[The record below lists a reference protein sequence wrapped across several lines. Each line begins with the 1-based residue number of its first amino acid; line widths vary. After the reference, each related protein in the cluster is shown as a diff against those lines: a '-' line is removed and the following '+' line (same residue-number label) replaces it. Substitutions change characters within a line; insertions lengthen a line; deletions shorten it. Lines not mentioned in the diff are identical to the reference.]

1 MDNLNSN
8 PQLGIASGGA
18 QSSAIADIPLD
29 NIDRIEYIPGGA
41 ATTLYGADA
50 ANGVLQI
57 FTKRGKAGDNYV
69 NFEIQQ
75 GAISGTGDFLR
86 YKRTGEALFET
97 GYHQDYRIGFGG
109 GGAKTNYSFSANLH
123 QNNGFND
130 INETV
135 RRNIRSTI
143 STEINDWLTYSN
155 SFTYGNMEFNRDY
168 NANTAFA
175 RFGNLEGGQF
185 GNLDDL
191 TDAEFNELRDGLREE
206 GEQTDVTERI
216 NRFQFANNFKFNITD
231 NLKAS
236 FDIGIDSRNSVQRE
250 GLTNEL
256 QILKGFFPVGTT
268 NQGSITVSERNFNV
282 VTSNLNFQHTYDT
295 EDWSFI
301 TTAGA
306 QVFRENDV
314 QRSITANE
322 VVDGSISINNSAS
335 QNATDFFRVLSS
347 YGIYIAENLG
357 YRDFIYLDLG
367 LRFDGNSAFGEE
379 IGLIALPKIGAS
391 VIISEIPG
399 LEDRFGETFTF
410 LKVRGNYGQ
419 SSIFPRAFANQQTF
433 NAPPF
438 LGQLSFNFANPGD
451 PTLTSEIASTTEF
464 GLDLGMFKGKVN
476 LGFTYY
482 NTITDGALFTPPPAP
497 SSGQQAQ
504 LRNVGEI
511 QNTGVELS
519 LNYEVISTSKHNLNL
534 GVSYNYND
542 NFMNSTGGAPEFSV
556 GGFQFLG
563 SFVRAGQPLGYL
575 RGDLSTLNPD
585 GTANIERNA
594 FLGTTFAP
602 TFGSFNLSYTY
613 NNKWNLFINGD
624 YQHGA
629 SGVNVDDVLRFFG
642 GVADEDRIPQE
653 LQDPDLGLGFFDL
666 ASYWVEEANYL
677 KIRNITLGY
686 TIGNV
691 GKTFKNASVSFSVL
705 NALNFVSSSFDP
717 DATGAGIAAQ
727 GGFAG
732 GGFAFGTESMP
743 RMFIGSVKFSL

>member
-1 MDNLNSN
+1 M
-8 PQLGIASGGA
+8 
-18 QSSAIADIPLD
+18 
-29 NIDRIEYIPGGA
+29 
-41 ATTLYGADA
+41 
-50 ANGVLQI
+50 
-57 FTKRGKAGDNYV
+57 
-69 NFEIQQ
+69 
-75 GAISGTGDFLR
+75 
-86 YKRTGEALFET
+86 
-97 GYHQDYRIGFGG
+97 
-109 GGAKTNYSFSANLH
+109 
-123 QNNGFND
+123 
-130 INETV
+130 
-135 RRNIRSTI
+135 
-143 STEINDWLTYSN
+143 
-155 SFTYGNMEFNRDY
+155 
-168 NANTAFA
+168 
-175 RFGNLEGGQF
+175 
-185 GNLDDL
+185 
-191 TDAEFNELRDGLREE
+191 
-206 GEQTDVTERI
+206 
-216 NRFQFANNFKFNITD
+216 
-231 NLKAS
+231 
-236 FDIGIDSRNSVQRE
+236 
-250 GLTNEL
+250 
-256 QILKGFFPVGTT
+256 
-268 NQGSITVSERNFNV
+268 
-282 VTSNLNFQHTYDT
+282 
-295 EDWSFI
+295 
-301 TTAGA
+301 
-306 QVFRENDV
+306 FRENDV